1 MNETDDTDLQLNHL
15 VHDDRWTARPKT
27 SWRVQDALEQR
38 VNERTRRLS
47 AIKTEMIRE
56 FSDREH
62 SEIELTLV
70 KDELAADLKNMI
82 RLHELSTRLL
92 ASTELQPLLEEVL
105 DATIELL
112 NADFGNIQLFNQQSK
127 ALEIVAHRGFK
138 QDFLDHFSNVN
149 EESAACGR
157 AMRQGGRVII
167 EDVNADPS
175 FAPHRHIAAAAG
187 FRAVQSTPLF
197 SRSDEVLGMI
207 SSHFRQPHRPS
218 EHELRFIDL
227 YAHLAAEFIERQRAS
242 DALSVSEN
250 RFRRYFELG
259 LIGMAITSPAK
270 RFLEVNDE
278 LCRILGYKREE
289 LLQTSWA
296 ELTHPDDL
304 ADDVEQFNRLIAG
317 ETDGYTLDKR
327 WIRKDCRII
336 HSIVSAKSV
345 RGADGSVDSVVKLVQ
360 DITKRKSAEEKLQR
374 NEMYLAEGQRLS
386 HTASWAWNVSTGEVY
401 WSAELYRIVDVDPD
415 KVKPGYPDILKYVH
429 ADDRARVQKT
439 FEDAVREQIEYEL
452 PFRVVCSNGTIRHVN
467 SLARPV
473 LNEAGTVIE
482 YVGTTIDIT
491 ERIQAEEKLRRSEA
505 NLTEGQRLSHTGS
518 WAWNVATGECFW
530 SLEHFRIFGLD
541 PETFEPNVENT
552 QRLIHPDDLPL
563 VQQTLDRAIRER
575 KDFEVDYRLI
585 RSDGSIRY
593 HRGLGHPIVKE
604 TGELEFTGSVID
616 ITERKHAEEAA
627 LKAHQQVEVILE
639 SISDNFFGLDKEGR
653 FTYFNQHAAEQMRIL
668 GRDPDALI
676 GRVAWEEFPDIPNKE
691 DVMRV
696 LSDRVV
702 IVDESYYAP
711 LEEWVENRMYPSK
724 DGGLVVFQRYITQR
738 KRTEEELR
746 QTQAELAHV
755 TRVSTLGELTAS
767 IAHEVN
773 QPLGAIV
780 TNGHACLCLLSRN
793 DPEVKEVRE
802 AVECMIAD
810 GLRASEVIKRIRRL
824 LKKSKG
830 GKSSYSINNII
841 REVLALTAG
850 EQNKNGINVRTEL
863 TQGLPCVIADRVQI
877 QQVVLNLILN
887 SKEAMSGVGW
897 QPRELLIRS
906 EQAEPGVLVTV
917 TDTGVGIPSENRER
931 AFAPFFTSKEEGLG
945 LGLSISRTIIE
956 SHGGRLWSKPNQNG
970 QGTTFQFMLPIG
982 EDH

>member
-1 MNETDDTDLQLNHL
+1 MNEIDDTD
-15 VHDDRWTARPKT
+15 
-27 SWRVQDALEQR
+27 S
-38 VNERTRRLS
+38 
-47 AIKTEMIRE
+47 
-56 FSDREH
+56 
-62 SEIELTLV
+62 ELTLL
-70 KDELAADLKNMI
+70 KDELEADLKNMI

-92 ASTELQPLLEEVL
+92 ASTELQPLLEEIL
-105 DATIELL
+105 EATIELL
-112 NADFGNIQLFNQQSK
+112 NADFGTVQLFNEQSK
-127 ALEIVAHRGFK
+127 ALEIVAQRGFK

-157 AMRQGGRVII
+157 AMAQGGRVII
-167 EDVNADPS
+167 EDVKSDPS
-175 FAPHRHIAAAAG
+175 FAPHWHIAASAG

-197 SRSDEVLGMI
+197 SRNDEVLGMI

-242 DALSVSEN
+242 DALSASEN

-289 LLQTSWA
+289 LLQKNWA

-304 ADDVEQFNRLIAG
+304 ADDVKQCNRMIAG

-327 WIRKDCRII
+327 WLRKDCRII

-360 DITKRKSAEEKLQR
+360 DITKRKCAEEKLQR

-401 WSAELYRIVDVDPD
+401 WSAELFRIHGLDSDEVR
-415 KVKPGYPDILKYVH
+415 PGYPDVLEYIH
-429 ADDRARVQKT
+429 PEDRARAQQT
-439 FEDAVREQIEYEL
+439 FEDAVREEKEFEL
-452 PFRVVCSNGTIRHVN
+452 AYRVLLPNGTIRHVKN
-467 SLARPV
+467 LAHPV
-473 LNEAGTVIE
+473 FDGSGTVVE
-482 YVGTTIDIT
+482 FVGTTIDTT
-491 ERIQAEEKLRRSEA
+491 ERMQAEERV
-505 NLTEGQRLSHTGS
+505 RL
-518 WAWNVATGECFW
+518 AYERVDM
-530 SLEHFRIFGLD
+530 LLD
-541 PETFEPNVENT
+541 
-552 QRLIHPDDLPL
+552 
-563 VQQTLDRAIRER
+563 
-575 KDFEVDYRLI
+575 
-585 RSDGSIRY
+585 
-593 HRGLGHPIVKE
+593 
-604 TGELEFTGSVID
+604 
-616 ITERKHAEEAA
+616 
-627 LKAHQQVEVILE
+627 

-653 FTYFNQHAAEQMRIL
+653 FTYFNEHAAEQMRSL

-676 GRVAWEEFPDIPNKE
+676 GRVSWEEFPDMPNKE

-702 IVDESYYAP
+702 IVDELYYAP
-711 LEEWVENRMYPSK
+711 LEEWVENHMYPTN
-724 DGGLVVFQRYITQR
+724 DGGLVTFQRYITQR

-755 TRVSTLGELTAS
+755 TRVTTLGELTAS

-780 TNGHACLCLLSRN
+780 TNGHACLHLLSRN
-793 DPEVKEVRE
+793 NPDLKEVRE

-810 GLRASEVIKRIRRL
+810 GIRASEVIKRIRSL

-830 GKSSYSINNII
+830 GKSSYSINDII

-850 EQNKNGINVRTEL
+850 ELNKNGVNVRIEL

-897 QPRELLIRS
+897 QPRELLIGS
-906 EQAEPGVLVTV
+906 EQAEHGVLVTV
-917 TDTGVGIPSENRER
+917 TDTGVGIPPENREQV
-931 AFAPFFTSKEEGLG
+931 FDPFVTSKEGGLG
-945 LGLSISRTIIE
+945 LGLSISQTIIE
-956 SHGGRLWSKPNQNG
+956 SHGGRLWTTRGHKG
-970 QGTTFQFMLPIG
+970 QGTTFQFTLPTG
-982 EDH
+982 ENL

>member
-1 MNETDDTDLQLNHL
+1 MNEIDDTD
-15 VHDDRWTARPKT
+15 
-27 SWRVQDALEQR
+27 S
-38 VNERTRRLS
+38 
-47 AIKTEMIRE
+47 
-56 FSDREH
+56 
-62 SEIELTLV
+62 ELTRV
-70 KDELAADLKNMI
+70 KDELEADLKNMI

-92 ASTELQPLLEEVL
+92 ASTELQPLLEEIL
-105 DATIELL
+105 EATIELL
-112 NADFGNIQLFNQQSK
+112 NADFGTVQLFNEQSK
-127 ALEIVAHRGFK
+127 ALEIVAQRGFK

-157 AMRQGGRVII
+157 AMGQGGRVII
-167 EDVNADPS
+167 EDVESDPS
-175 FAPHRHIAAAAG
+175 FAPHRHIAASAG

-242 DALSVSEN
+242 DALSASEN
-250 RFRRYFELG
+250 RFLRYFELG

-289 LLQTSWA
+289 LLQTSWT

-304 ADDVEQFNRLIAG
+304 ADDAEQFNRVIAG

-345 RGADGSVDSVVKLVQ
+345 RGADGSVDSVVKLIQ
-360 DITKRKSAEEKLQR
+360 DITKRKCAEEKLQR

-401 WSAELYRIVDVDPD
+401 WSAELFRIYGLDSDEAR
-415 KVKPGYPDILKYVH
+415 PGYPDVLEYIH
-429 ADDRARVQKT
+429 PEDRARAQQT
-439 FEDAVREQIEYEL
+439 FETAVREEKEFEL
-452 PFRVVCSNGTIRHVN
+452 AYRVLLPNGTIRHVN
-467 SLARPV
+467 NLAHPV
-473 LNEAGTVIE
+473 FDDTGTVIE
-482 YVGTTIDIT
+482 FVGTTIDTT
-491 ERIQAEEKLRRSEA
+491 ERVQSEEQVRHAHE
-505 NLTEGQRLSHTGS
+505 
-518 WAWNVATGECFW
+518 
-530 SLEHFRIFGLD
+530 RINMLLD
-541 PETFEPNVENT
+541 
-552 QRLIHPDDLPL
+552 
-563 VQQTLDRAIRER
+563 
-575 KDFEVDYRLI
+575 
-585 RSDGSIRY
+585 
-593 HRGLGHPIVKE
+593 
-604 TGELEFTGSVID
+604 
-616 ITERKHAEEAA
+616 
-627 LKAHQQVEVILE
+627 

-653 FTYFNQHAAEQMRIL
+653 FTYFNEHAAEQMRSL
-668 GRDPDALI
+668 GKDPDALI
-676 GRVAWEEFPDIPNKE
+676 GTVSWKEFPDMPNKE
-691 DVMRV
+691 NVMRV

-702 IVDESYYAP
+702 IVDELYYAP
-711 LEEWVENRMYPSK
+711 LEEWVENHMYPSN
-724 DGGLVVFQRYITQR
+724 DGGLVTFQRYITRR

-746 QTQAELAHV
+746 KTQAELAHV

-780 TNGHACLCLLSRN
+780 TNGHACLLLLSHN
-793 DPEVKEVRE
+793 NPEMKEVRE
-802 AVECMIAD
+802 CVECMIAD
-810 GLRASEVIKRIRRL
+810 GIRASEVIKRIRRL

-841 REVLALTAG
+841 RDVLALTAS
-850 EQNKNGINVRTEL
+850 ELNNNGINVRPES
-863 TQGLPCVIADRVQI
+863 TQGLLYVIADRVQI

-917 TDTGVGIPSENRER
+917 TDTGVGIPLENREQV
-931 AFAPFFTSKEEGLG
+931 FDPFVTSKEGGLG

-956 SHGGRLWSKPNQNG
+956 SHGGRLWTTPGHKG
-970 QGTTFQFMLPIG
+970 QGTTFQFTLPTG
-982 EDH
+982 ENL

>member
-1 MNETDDTDLQLNHL
+1 MNEIDDTDLQLNHL
-15 VHDDRWTARPKT
+15 GDDDRGTARHKT
-27 SWRVQDALEQR
+27 SWRAQAELEQR
-38 VNERTRRLS
+38 VNDRTSQLS
-47 AIKTEMIRE
+47 AIKTELTRE
-56 FSDREH
+56 LSDREH
-62 SEIELTLV
+62 SEIELIVV
-70 KDELAADLKNMI
+70 KDELEADLKNMI

-92 ASTELQPLLEEVL
+92 ASTELQPLLEEIL
-105 DATIELL
+105 EATIELL
-112 NADFGNIQLFNQQSK
+112 NADFGTVQLFNEESK
-127 ALEIVAHRGFK
+127 ALEIVAQRGFR

-167 EDVNADPS
+167 EDAESDPS
-175 FAPHRHIAAAAG
+175 FAPHRHIAASAG

-227 YAHLAAEFIERQRAS
+227 YARLAAEFIERQRAS
-242 DALSVSEN
+242 DALSASEN

-289 LLQTSWA
+289 LLQKSWA

-304 ADDVEQFNRLIAG
+304 ADDAEQFNRVITG
-317 ETDGYTLDKR
+317 ETDEYTLDKR
-327 WIRKDCRII
+327 WIRKDCQII

-345 RGADGSVDSVVKLVQ
+345 RGANGSVDSVVKLVQ
-360 DITKRKSAEEKLQR
+360 DITKRKCAEEKLQR

-401 WSAELYRIVDVDPD
+401 WSAELFRIYGLDSNEVR
-415 KVKPGYPDILKYVH
+415 PGYPDVLEYIH
-429 ADDRARVQKT
+429 PEDRARAQQT
-439 FEDAVREQIEYEL
+439 FEKAMREEQKFEL
-452 PFRVVCSNGTIRHVN
+452 AYRVLLPNGTIRHVN
-467 SLARPV
+467 NLAHPV
-473 LNEAGTVIE
+473 FDDTGTVIE
-482 YVGTTIDIT
+482 FVGTTIDTT
-491 ERIQAEEKLRRSEA
+491 ERVQAEEQVRQAYEQVDML
-505 NLTEGQRLSHTGS
+505 
-518 WAWNVATGECFW
+518 
-530 SLEHFRIFGLD
+530 LD
-541 PETFEPNVENT
+541 
-552 QRLIHPDDLPL
+552 
-563 VQQTLDRAIRER
+563 
-575 KDFEVDYRLI
+575 
-585 RSDGSIRY
+585 
-593 HRGLGHPIVKE
+593 
-604 TGELEFTGSVID
+604 
-616 ITERKHAEEAA
+616 
-627 LKAHQQVEVILE
+627 

-653 FTYFNQHAAEQMRIL
+653 FMYFNEHAAEQMRSL

-676 GRVAWEEFPDIPNKE
+676 GRVSWEEFPDMPNKK
-691 DVMRV
+691 DVMNV

-702 IVDESYYAP
+702 IVDELYYAP
-711 LEEWVENRMYPSK
+711 LEEWVENHMYPSN
-724 DGGLVVFQRYITQR
+724 DGGLVTFQKYITQR

-746 QTQAELAHV
+746 KTQAELAHV
-755 TRVSTLGELTAS
+755 TRVTTLGELTAS

-780 TNGHACLCLLSRN
+780 TNGHACLRLISRN
-793 DPEVKEVRE
+793 NPDMKEVRE

-810 GLRASEVIKRIRRL
+810 GIRASEVIKRIRHL
-824 LKKSKG
+824 LKNKGG
-830 GKSSYSINNII
+830 GKSSYSINDII
-841 REVLALTAG
+841 REGLALTAG
-850 EQNKNGINVRTEL
+850 ELNKNGVNVRTEL

-906 EQAEPGVLVTV
+906 QQAELAVLVTV
-917 TDTGVGIPSENRER
+917 TDTGVGIPPENREQV
-931 AFAPFFTSKEEGLG
+931 FDPFVTSKEGGLG

-956 SHGGRLWSKPNQNG
+956 SHGGRLWTTPGHK
-970 QGTTFQFMLPIG
+970 GTTFQFTLPTG
-982 EDH
+982 ENL